1 MIQQNTKHAW
11 KGGTMFKTPA
21 EEAYQVMDQLA
32 KENNLNAQ
40 ALVDASRPEDAVLHQ
55 DFEWRDEIAAEE
67 YRKGTARNM
76 INSIV
81 IVREEQVDQEPI
93 RAYFHIEHSDPNY
106 EHVEIIMQ
114 DEDKSKK
121 LFHLALRELTAF
133 RAKYNSLKQFKQL
146 FEDIDELQQRTLFD
160 KGA

>member
-1 MIQQNTKHAW
+1 MERSRHAW
-11 KGGTMFKTPA
+11 KSGVMFKTPA
-21 EEAYQVMDQLA
+21 EEAYKVMSQLA
-32 KENNLNAQ
+32 QEDNLNAQ
-40 ALVDASRPEDAVLHQ
+40 ALVDVSRPEEAVLHQ

-93 RAYFHIEHSDPNY
+93 RAYFHIEHSNPNY

-114 DEDKSKK
+114 DEDKSEK

-133 RAKYNSLKQFKQL
+133 RAKYNSLKQFKKL
-146 FEDIDELQQRTLFD
+146 FEDIDELQQQMLFE